1 MKPFCESQAW
11 RGVSNMSVT
20 AVRTLGYRAHI
31 GNVYIHQLQSCHVGA
46 QKRKVRFAKKKK
58 SPVINSILYFNDI
71 WSRWGKKKQ
80 KSQTIVLH
88 QLSHKPL
95 TLWMSFMSVILT
107 NRAIKAVL
115 NQSQMQKP
123 AAGADGFTVFTS
135 QVWFVERKRA
145 SRQQLSAGIKQQHEA
160 AFIPRAAR
168 VVADQHPRVRVG
180 ARVSRRRLV
189 LT

>member
-1 MKPFCESQAW
+1 MISEA
-11 RGVSNMSVT
+11 G
-20 AVRTLGYRAHI
+20 G
-31 GNVYIHQLQSCHVGA
+31 G
-46 QKRKVRFAKKKK
+46 
-58 SPVINSILYFNDI
+58 
-71 WSRWGKKKQ
+71 KKQ

-135 QVWFVERKRA
+135 QVWFVERKSLQTTTVRRHKATARGCFHPPRCSCGCRPA
-145 SRQQLSAGIKQQHEA
+145 STSQGGGSCLPPSSRINL
-160 AFIPRAAR
+160 AR
-168 VVADQHPRVRVG
+168 VLFVVKG
-180 ARVSRRRLV
+180 KNSRAVYLNKAALFLLQRSH
-189 LT
+189 